1 MPVFFVMY
9 MRKVMLLFF
18 LLSNS
23 LLAQEEQVVTD
34 EHYLEDQLYISLSYQ
49 QLMNLPDE
57 ISQTGFSY
65 SLSLGFIRDLPLN
78 SDRNRGLALG
88 LGYNLNVHYFNVEDI
103 GLEEDDSTVKN
114 NKVALS
120 MIEMPIE
127 FRFRNSSPVKY
138 KFWRFYPGI
147 KLSYSFYD
155 SNNIKQ
161 SEDFDVS
168 QVIQINDFQYG
179 ISLSA
184 GYNNWNF
191 YTYYGISTL
200 FNESESYPNEIEAN
214 EIKLGLIFYLL

>member
-1 MPVFFVMY
+1 M
-9 MRKVMLLFF
+9 KKLF
-18 LLSNS
+18 LLCV
-23 LLAQEEQVVTD
+23 LIIQGVTAQNEEILSD
-34 EHYLEDQLYISLSYQ
+34 ERYLEDQLYVSLSYQ

-65 SLSLGFIRDLPLN
+65 SLSLGFIKDLPLN
-78 SDRNRGLALG
+78 SERNRGLALG
-88 LGYNLNVHYFNVEDI
+88 LGYNLNVHYFNVDDI
-103 GLEEDDSTVKN
+103 GLVEDDSTVKN

-168 QVIQINDFQYG
+168 EVIQINDFQYG
-179 ISLSA
+179 VSLSA

-200 FNESESYPNEIEAN
+200 FNESESYPNKIEAN

>member
-1 MPVFFVMY
+1 M
-9 MRKVMLLFF
+9 KKIILLFF
-18 LLSNS
+18 FLSNT
-23 LLAQEEQVVTD
+23 LLAQDEQVVVD
-34 EHYLEDQLYISLSYQ
+34 ENYLEDQLYVTLSYQ

-57 ISQTGFSY
+57 IGQSGFSY
-65 SLSLGFIRDLPLN
+65 SLSLGFIKDIPLN
-78 SDRNRGLALG
+78 TQRNRGIGIG

-103 GLEEDDSTVKN
+103 GEEEVSNEVKS
-114 NKVALS
+114 NKVAMN

-127 FRFRNSSPVKY
+127 FRFRNSSPAKY

-147 KLSYSFYD
+147 KLNYAFYS

-168 QVIQINDFQYG
+168 EVIEINDFQYG
-179 ISLSA
+179 VSMSV

-200 FNESESYPNEIEAN
+200 FNESKDYPNEIEAN
-214 EIKLGLIFYLL
+214 EIKLGIIFYLL

>member
-1 MPVFFVMY
+1 MKKMI
-9 MRKVMLLFF
+9 LFF
-18 LLSNS
+18 LLLSNT
-23 LLAQEEQVVTD
+23 LLAQDEQVVVD
-34 EHYLEDQLYISLSYQ
+34 EHYLEDQLYVSLSYQ
-49 QLMNLPDE
+49 RLMNLPDE
-57 ISQTGFSY
+57 IGQSGFSY
-65 SLSLGFIRDLPLN
+65 SLSLGLIKDIPIN
-78 SDRNRGLALG
+78 NQRNRGFGIG

-103 GLEEDDSTVKN
+103 GDVEDSNEIKS

-127 FRFRNSSPVKY
+127 FRFRNSTPVKY

-168 QVIQINDFQYG
+168 EVIQINDFQYG
-179 ISLSA
+179 VSLSA

-200 FNESESYPNEIEAN
+200 FNESKSYPNEIEAN
-214 EIKLGLIFYLL
+214 EIKLGIIFYLL

>member
-1 MPVFFVMY
+1 M
-9 MRKVMLLFF
+9 KNLF
-18 LLSNS
+18 LLC
-23 LLAQEEQVVTD
+23 LLIIQGVTAQNDDILID
-34 EHYLEDQLYISLSYQ
+34 EHYLEDQLYVSLSYQ

-65 SLSLGFIRDLPLN
+65 SLSFGFIRDLPLN
-78 SDRNRGLALG
+78 AERNRGLALG
-88 LGYNLNVHYFNVEDI
+88 LGYNLNVHYFNVDDI
-103 GLEEDDSTVKN
+103 GLEEDESTVKN

-120 MIEMPIE
+120 MIELPIE
-127 FRFRNSSPVKY
+127 FRFRNSSPVRY

-168 QVIQINDFQYG
+168 EVIQINDFQYG
-179 ISLSA
+179 VSLSA

-200 FNESESYPNEIEAN
+200 FNESKSYPNDIEAN
-214 EIKLGLIFYLL
+214 EIKLGIIFYLL